1 MQQRLQPREVAD
13 ELEESEHPHDPDQP
27 NDLSGLADDLI
38 VLEAGQQEGDV
49 EGEDGGEI
57 NHVHRLLDESQ
68 LVWAD
73 YQPDE
78 ILNALQFSLYWE
90 GNLKNLSYFLN
101 KRKEFELKTEILVT
115 FNIL

>member
-1 MQQRLQPREVAD
+1 MQQRLQPGEVAD

-27 NDLSGLADDLI
+27 NDLSRLADDLI

-78 ILNALQFSLYWE
+78 IFNALQLSFLSKVLEEEEKEEYWRFV
-90 GNLKNLSYFLN
+90 YFGP
-101 KRKEFELKTEILVT
+101 K
-115 FNIL
+115 